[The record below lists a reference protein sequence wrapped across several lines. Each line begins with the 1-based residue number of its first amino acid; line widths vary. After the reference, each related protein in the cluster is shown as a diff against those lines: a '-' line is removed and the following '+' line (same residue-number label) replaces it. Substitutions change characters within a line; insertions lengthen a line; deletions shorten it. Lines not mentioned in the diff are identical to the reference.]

1 MSIDMDRYRLN
12 CPGSGFCFASR
23 QRTVYMMPSAQER
36 SAQQPMR
43 APDQTPFIAVVE
55 YLPIAV
61 ESRYTPLAAG
71 LTRRLPIDGARSL
84 LGRWPDPAV
93 LRLCQ
98 RLYGNG
104 PSLLLVILNFILWRP
119 SQLALISVLFRH
131 CFRQA
136 SRFRSEIWVT
146 VRWCPRCGPGSPLVV
161 GGQQEDKLVCN
172 SWCDRTDAPESFRLL
187 NSGAARLL

>member
-1 MSIDMDRYRLN
+1 MSIELERYRLIVLDL
-12 CPGSGFCFASR
+12 ASVLYR
-23 QRTVYMMPSAQER
+23 DNGRFQMMPAAQDWLTR
-36 SAQQPMR
+36 QPLR

-61 ESRYTPLAAG
+61 GSRYTPLAAS

-84 LGRWPDPAV
+84 LGRWPEPAV

-98 RLYGNG
+98 RLYGSG
-104 PSLLLVILNFILWRP
+104 PSLLLGN
-119 SQLALISVLFRH
+119 SQLHFIAAQAVGFDFCYVQALFP
-131 CFRQA
+131 A
-136 SRFRSEIWVT
+136 SKHVQVGDVT
-146 VRWCPRCGPGSPLVV
+146 ARWCPRCGPESPLLV

-172 SWCDRTDAPESFRLL
+172 SCGYRADAPESFRLL